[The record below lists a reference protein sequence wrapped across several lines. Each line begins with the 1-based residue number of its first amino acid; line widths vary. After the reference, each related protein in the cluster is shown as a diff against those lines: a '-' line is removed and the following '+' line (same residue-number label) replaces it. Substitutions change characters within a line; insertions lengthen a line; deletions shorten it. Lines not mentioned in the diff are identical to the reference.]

1 MFVKL
6 EYNNL
11 ITDFTSQKL
20 IKKKLNEKKKILY
33 RKLITFNR
41 LIDFFL
47 KHNVRKTLI

>member
-20 IKKKLNEKKKILY
+20 IKKKLNEKKILY

-41 LIDFFL
+41 
-47 KHNVRKTLI
+47 

>member
-20 IKKKLNEKKKILY
+20 IKKIKRKKN
-33 RKLITFNR
+33 T
-41 LIDFFL
+41 
-47 KHNVRKTLI
+47 T